1 MPQRVLPSTQAEQE
15 RFPVVFFCWEVF
27 FLILLSEYPSEDSSF
42 MQCFWFHLATLLSPK
57 GLSSVPT
64 GLLQSKLL
72 VVLVNMWPQDPSF
85 HHQFSMCF
93 SSSAFSSG
101 PGDCFYFLVNS
112 AKWVEGSCSIYLSYQ
127 IFFLIVYLNAR
138 CRPVCFPL
146 LCSYLSPNPANIPQF
161 IPEQF

>member
-1 MPQRVLPSTQAEQE
+1 M
-15 RFPVVFFCWEVF
+15 
-27 FLILLSEYPSEDSSF
+27 
-42 MQCFWFHLATLLSPK
+42 
-57 GLSSVPT
+57 
-64 GLLQSKLL
+64 
-72 VVLVNMWPQDPSF
+72 VLVNMWPQDPSF

-161 IPEQF
+161 IPEQFWNWLDSLYSSLLLDLYAGCFCVLIHIYIFFTMHKIEKFIMIT